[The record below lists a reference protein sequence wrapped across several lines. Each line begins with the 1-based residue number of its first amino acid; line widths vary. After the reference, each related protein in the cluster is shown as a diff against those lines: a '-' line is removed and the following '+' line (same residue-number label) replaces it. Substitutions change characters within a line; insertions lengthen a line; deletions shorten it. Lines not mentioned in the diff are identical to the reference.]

1 MNICTCM
8 PNQHMCLNTA
18 IYIHEQQ
25 LNILT
30 FLKLLQEIS
39 TQAYYSLSIL
49 SSCYWS
55 LLLSKFQQFIC
66 DSVTPA
72 LTSYTLVPYFQTS
85 TKQNTTNSWKCTQNR
100 IYSFPYDQRPCS
112 SVTTLRNAHYCFRLF
127 FTSQSWSI
135 TPVISPLTLSARVTV
150 FPLCSTATRPSLG
163 FQHLPPRCTR
173 KLT

>member
-1 MNICTCM
+1 MPKHSNLHSWATAEYFNIFKII
-8 PNQHMCLNTA
+8 A
-18 IYIHEQQ
+18 R
-25 LNILT
+25 NIN
-30 FLKLLQEIS
+30 S
-39 TQAYYSLSIL
+39 SIL
-49 SSCYWS
+49 FSLYSKF
-55 LLLSKFQQFIC
+55 LLLISPPLKVSTIH
-66 DSVTPA
+66 SVTPA

-135 TPVISPLTLSARVTV
+135 TPVISPLTLTARVTV